1 MCIGEMK
8 VMGMKY
14 GVKRK
19 EVVMNVR
26 AAKNWEELGM
36 FGRVS
41 LCG

>member
-26 AAKNWEELGM
+26 AAKN
-36 FGRVS
+36 
-41 LCG
+41 